1 MTKIKM
7 SIKTILIDQNE
18 TIFNAMKKMNLT
30 GHVCLVVVD
39 KLKKFKGIITDG
51 DIRRHLLKNNNL
63 EKKINQIYNK
73 KSIVY
78 KKKKGSDSKVKN
90 FLRHNK
96 HLIVPVINHK
106 NIPISY
112 LSSDVEIKSTSQ
124 QFQNNKILIMAGG
137 IGSRMKP
144 FTDILPKPLVPFK
157 GKPMILNIM
166 DNFKKYNFNNFTI
179 TLNKKEKILDIFLN
193 QFKNNYVFDFFKET
207 QPLGTAGCLKKIN
220 FKNDFFLTN
229 CDSYVGINL
238 KNLLTY
244 HQNSK
249 SIITIVASIKSF
261 NLSFGECVLDNFGN
275 LKKIL
280 EKPQKNFLTNTG
292 MYILKPEV
300 KNHLPKKNKFGMDE
314 VISSVLKSKK
324 KISVFPIPSND
335 WKDTGT
341 WSSYLDIIKKIN

>member
-1 MTKIKM
+1 MRKTKTNIKKFI
-7 SIKTILIDQNE
+7 IKSNE
-18 TIFNAMKKMNLT
+18 TIFNAMKQMNKT
-30 GHVCLVVVD
+30 GHVCLIVVD
-39 KLKKFKGIITDG
+39 QFKTFKGTITDG
-51 DIRRHLLKNNNL
+51 DIRRHLLKDNDL
-63 EKKINQIYNK
+63 EKKINMIYNK

-78 KKKKGSDSKVKN
+78 KKKQKLDSKVKN
-90 FLRHNK
+90 FLKRNK
-96 HLIVPVINHK
+96 NLIVPVVNHK

-112 LSSDVEIKSTSQ
+112 ISSPDDIKSAHN
-124 QFQNNKILIMAGG
+124 QFENNRIIIMAGG
-137 IGSRMKP
+137 EGIRMKP

-179 TLNKKEKILDIFLN
+179 TLSNKEKILDIFLN
-193 QFKNNYVFDFFKET
+193 QFRKNYIFDFFKES

-229 CDSYVGINL
+229 CDSHININL
-238 KNLLTY
+238 QNLLNF

-249 SIITIVASIKSF
+249 SIITIVASIKSY
-261 NLSFGECVLDNFGN
+261 NLSFGECILDSSGK

-280 EKPQKNFLTNTG
+280 EKPQKNFLTNAG
-292 MYILKPEV
+292 MYVIKPQI
-300 KNHLPKKNKFGMDE
+300 KNYLPRKNKLGMDE

-324 KISVFPIPSND
+324 RISVFPISSND

-341 WSSYLDIIKKIN
+341 WTSYLNTVKK